1 MVCNF
6 SWLDG
11 PNHPPFFMFSQSE
24 RHIKDRNGW
33 IVQFSC
39 LQSFT
44 ISFRIIRWQFRNTH
58 CRLAFPELRAQ
69 RVPAGAHCTT
79 EALKQDFSLPGL
91 SSRAWQSRV
100 EERGLPEQLQAPSV
114 PAPTPSSH
122 PRLVTSRGA
131 PCPQAGVQ
139 RGAQPGDLG
148 QGDAGSRVL
157 LQPSVPAGVCES
169 GQEQSRAPEPR
180 RGTRLL
186 LGTGHRRGGTGSTQ
200 QSCHKWLLRTLPC
213 SLS

>member
-58 CRLAFPELRAQ
+58 CRLAFPELRAW

-91 SSRAWQSRV
+91 SSRARRSRV
-100 EERGLPEQLQAPSV
+100 EKGGLPEQCRAPSV
-114 PAPTPSSH
+114 RAPSSH
-122 PRLVTSRGA
+122 PWLITSRGA
-131 PCPQAGVQ
+131 PCLQTGVQ

-148 QGDAGSRVL
+148 QEGTGSRVL
-157 LQPSVPAGVCES
+157 LQPSMPAGAGEL
-169 GQEQSRAPEPR
+169 GREQSTALEPR
-180 RGTRLL
+180 RGARLL
-186 LGTGHRRGGTGSTQ
+186 LGTGHQRGGTGSTR
-200 QSCHKWLLRTLPC
+200 QSCHKWLLRTLLC